1 VHATP
6 AAAAHTQGG
15 DTTAKNA
22 IKAAL
27 QYANK
32 APQGS
37 GSGSGSGDSG
47 GSDGSGGSGGGRS
60 GGGRSDPKP
69 VRCGRGAWGV
79 RMGDAARTHTHGAA
93 AA

>member
-37 GSGSGSGDSG
+37 GSGDSGGSDSSG
-47 GSDGSGGSGGGRS
+47 GSDGSGGS